1 MANETSVPSKSILR
15 SKTLWVQVLTVVMA
29 LVPAV
34 QQWIKANPVEFLS
47 VLAAVNTLVR
57 FVTSG
62 VVTIFPEDDGA
73 SGNGSATGT
82 GVSGGSA
89 AGRDAGAGFGNVR
102 GSGFPWLVGPACALL
117 LASCMVGVDEA
128 GNYSVRPDPN
138 SIDAVLKYAIRQEPD
153 AKGATVEWEYYDPKT
168 GEVIPREDYAAWGIK
183 P

>member
-1 MANETSVPSKSILR
+1 MSNKTSVPSKSILL
-15 SKTLWVQVLTVVMA
+15 SKTLWVQILTVVMA

-62 VVTIFPEDDGA
+62 KVTIFPEDDGA

-89 AGRDAGAGFGNVR
+89 AGRDAGAGFGKVR
-102 GSGFPWLVGPACALL
+102 GSGVPWLVAPACALL
-117 LASCMVGVDEA
+117 ASCVVGVDEA
-128 GNYSVRPDPN
+128 GSYYVKPDPY
-138 SIDAVLKYAIRQEPD
+138 SIDAVLKHAIRHEAD
-153 AKGATVEWEYYDPKT
+153 AKGGGVEWVYYDPKT
-168 GEVIPREDYAAWGIK
+168 GKPIPPEDFAAWGIK